1 MNVLFEKF
9 PETVHVNGKEY
20 RIVTDFREWIKMQV
34 FLSNVKKFTL
44 HTVQM
49 LLEWYLDSPPEN
61 TKEAIDALCW
71 FLSGTGMEDE
81 RFEESKHS
89 EGQAGMSKDLFSF
102 EQDAS
107 CIYCAFRSVYGID
120 IETIPYMH
128 WWKFLVLFSGLPA
141 DTEIQERIYYRG
153 VDLNNIK
160 SKEERKRIK
169 EIKKRIAIR
178 KKKKVMSDF
187 EIGEAFR

>member
-9 PETVHVNGKEY
+9 PGTVLVNGKEY
-20 RIVTDFREWIKMQV
+20 RVVTDFREWIKMQV
-34 FLSNVKKFTL
+34 FLSNTRKLTI

-49 LLEWYLDSPPEN
+49 LLEWYLDPPPN
-61 TKEAIDALCW
+61 NTTKEAIDALCW
-71 FLSGTGMEDE
+71 FLSGEGLGQEKCQ
-81 RFEESKHS
+81 EESKEAIGKS
-89 EGQAGMSKDLFSF
+89 NELFSF

-120 IETIPYMH
+120 IEAIPYMH

-153 VDLNNIK
+153 IDLNNIK

-178 KKKKVMSDF
+178 QKKKVMSDY